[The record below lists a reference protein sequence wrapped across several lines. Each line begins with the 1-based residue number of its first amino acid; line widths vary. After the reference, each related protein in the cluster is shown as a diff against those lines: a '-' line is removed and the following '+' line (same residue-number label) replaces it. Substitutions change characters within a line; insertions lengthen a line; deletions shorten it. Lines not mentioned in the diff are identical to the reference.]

1 MLRSAFST
9 VACPEWTLERVV
21 ESAARYGY
29 AGVELRSFGAG
40 STQLACDPALTQN
53 TKVRSLFS
61 EAGVAMAGV
70 ASGCRFDAPIFPP
83 VIGHVLE
90 QSMASVHEGR
100 HLVDVAMASGAEYLR
115 VYAFGQPERE
125 RRGRTIRRICERLAQ
140 VVDHAHKRGV
150 RLVIENG
157 GAFSRAED
165 IADIIAR
172 INSPLLGACYDLSAA
187 MAAGDDPVAGVRLL
201 GRRLWAARIKD
212 RDADGSPCMLGEGE
226 LPCRDFVHA
235 LTTSLGSRDAWL
247 VFSWDRMWRPEIAP
261 ASEVLGEAVQR
272 MDDWIV
278 AGRTDAV
285 AAA

>member
-21 ESAARYGY
+21 DSAARHGY

-40 STQLACDPALTQN
+40 STHLACDPALTQN
-53 TKVRSLFS
+53 DKVRRLFRD
-61 EAGVAMAGV
+61 AGVEIAGV

-83 VIGHVLE
+83 VIGHALE

-100 HLVDVAMASGAEYLR
+100 HLVDVAMAAGAEYLR
-115 VYAFGQPERE
+115 VYAFDQPDRE
-125 RRGRTIRRICERLAQ
+125 RRSRTIRRICERLSL

-150 RLVIENG
+150 RLVLENG

-165 IADIIAR
+165 IADIITR

-187 MAAGDDPVAGVRLL
+187 VSAGDDPLAGVRML

-212 RDADGSPCMLGEGE
+212 RDVAGTPCMLGEGE

-235 LTTSLGSRDAWL
+235 LTGSLGSRDAWL
-247 VFSWDRMWRPEIAP
+247 VFSWDRLWRPEIGSAP
-261 ASEVLGEAVQR
+261 EVLAEAVQR
-272 MDDWIV
+272 MDDWIL
-278 AGRTDAV
+278 AGRAGAI